1 MPHELLV
8 TAEVAER
15 TSRPHRVVRPGD
27 PVQESVVLT
36 TERSVAGWGNGAS
49 DEALWIV
56 LGSGASAA
64 AARPFLKL
72 PPDCSDAHLESAI
85 DAALE
90 VLALRERL
98 NDQRRETAIA
108 RERQV
113 DLVRVGI
120 ALTAERD
127 LDRLLELIL
136 TTGRELVGADAGS
149 LYLIEDRD
157 GDRLLRFVLAQN
169 ASVPATMVTT
179 TMPLDTASLAGYVAT
194 TGEPVAVEDVR
205 QLPADVPYR
214 FNPSFDLAIGYH
226 TRSVL
231 TTPIATR
238 SGQVIGVLQLI
249 NRKRDRHARILSTDA
264 ADAQVR
270 PFGQTEV
277 ALIRALAAQA
287 AVAIE
292 NTRLVQEIEH
302 LFESFVRAAVVT
314 IEQRDPSTSGHSLRV
329 AHYTTALAR
338 AVEQEPPQPYRGLR
352 FSRDEMTQL
361 RYAALLHDFGK
372 VGVREAVLTK
382 AKKLHPDRLA
392 LVQERFR
399 HAARAHEVVM
409 LRRLLEALQQLGR
422 APTDADLVNFETS
435 LNQVKADLDGQLAA
449 VLAANEPSIL
459 EEATAHM
466 VGGLQRHAFAG
477 DDGADIPLLL
487 PEEARALA
495 VPRGSLDEIERR
507 EIESHVVHSYQFLLT
522 IPWPKRFANV
532 PRIAYG
538 HHEKLNGRGYPNR
551 LVATQIPP
559 EVRMMTVSDI
569 YDALTTGDR
578 PYKRAVSPERALDI
592 LEDEAEQGFLDA
604 SLVRVFADARIFAR
618 PLTDV
623 VAG

>member
-1 MPHELLV
+1 
-8 TAEVAER
+8 
-15 TSRPHRVVRPGD
+15 
-27 PVQESVVLT
+27 
-36 TERSVAGWGNGAS
+36 
-49 DEALWIV
+49 
-56 LGSGASAA
+56 
-64 AARPFLKL
+64 
-72 PPDCSDAHLESAI
+72 
-85 DAALE
+85 
-90 VLALRERL
+90 
-98 NDQRRETAIA
+98 
-108 RERQV
+108 
-113 DLVRVGI
+113 VRVGI
-120 ALTAERD
+120 ALTGERD
-127 LDRLLELIL
+127 LERLLQLIL
-136 TTGRELVGADAGS
+136 TTARELVNADAGS

-157 GDRLLRFVLAQN
+157 GDRVLRFVLAQN
-169 ASVPATMVTT
+169 DSVPASMVTT

-194 TGEPVAVEDVR
+194 TGEPVGVDDVR
-205 QLPADVPYR
+205 RLAPDVPYR

-231 TTPIATR
+231 TGPIATR

-249 NRKRDRHARILSTDA
+249 NRKLDRHARILSAEA

-270 PFGQTEV
+270 PFDKADV

-329 AHYTTALAR
+329 AHYTTSLAR
-338 AVEQEPPQPYRGLR
+338 AVELDPPEPYRGLR

-382 AKKLHPDRLA
+382 AKKLQPDRLA

-422 APTDADLVNFETS
+422 APTDADFANFEAS
-435 LNQVKADLDGQLAA
+435 LRGVKADLDNQLAV
-449 VLAANEPSIL
+449 VLAANEPLVL
-459 EEATAHM
+459 EETTAH
-466 VGGLQRHAFAG
+466 VLSGLQRHAFVG

-487 PEEARALA
+487 PEEARALS

-507 EIESHVVHSYQFLLT
+507 EVESHVVHSYQFLLT

-551 LVATQIPP
+551 LVAEQIPP

-578 PYKRAVSPERALDI
+578 PYKRAVSPERALAI
-592 LEDEAEQGFLDA
+592 LEEEAERGFLDPA
-604 SLVRVFADARIFAR
+604 LVRVFAEARIYAR
-618 PLTDV
+618 PLTDAV
-623 VAG
+623 VG